1 MMKLVLMAFTVITA
15 NHFNLVDLHAIP
27 HLGEYAK
34 VLLISVVLMPWV
46 ANQFDT

>member
-1 MMKLVLMAFTVITA
+1 MKYILMASSLIAA
-15 NHFNLVDLHAIP
+15 NHFGLINLQAIP

-34 VLLISVVLMPWV
+34 VLLIALVLMPWV

>member
-1 MMKLVLMAFTVITA
+1 MKNLLLMTCSLIAA
-15 NHFNLVDLHAIP
+15 NHFNWIDLNAIP

-34 VLLISVVLMPWV
+34 VLLIALVLMPWV

>member
-1 MMKLVLMAFTVITA
+1 MMKLVLMACSLIAA
-15 NHFNLVDLHAIP
+15 NHFNLVDLNAIP

>member
-1 MMKLVLMAFTVITA
+1 MMKLILMTSSLIAA
-15 NHFNLVDLHAIP
+15 NHFSWIDLQAIP

-34 VLLISVVLMPWV
+34 VLLIALVVMPWV